1 MHYLL
6 NLKLSN
12 NDDSITTES
21 NKFELRCIYLGSSIH
36 NRVLSNGNFSRL
48 YYSTEFC
55 SFTGIYILLQFQDL
69 YFLNDVSTNCNKMGI
84 QLEKNKNILTKIR
97 TIEHKILTTLPI
109 KNKKPVFII
118 FNDLLRGYI
127 KVNYKSTT
135 NDLLLKISGIWET
148 EYAYGLSYKY
158 IFVRKHK

>member
-1 MHYLL
+1 M
-6 NLKLSN
+6 
-12 NDDSITTES
+12 
-21 NKFELRCIYLGSSIH
+21 
-36 NRVLSNGNFSRL
+36 
-48 YYSTEFC
+48 
-55 SFTGIYILLQFQDL
+55 QFQDL
-69 YFLNDVSTNCNKMGI
+69 YVPNDVSTNSNKMGI
-84 QLEKNKNILTKIR
+84 HLEKNRNILTKIR
-97 TIEHKILTTLPI
+97 TIEYKILTTLSI

-158 IFVRKHK
+158 LFVKRHK